1 MKKTN
6 PALLIALLYFLMGG
20 LWILLTDKFTLH
32 NSPNARF
39 LHLLQTYKGLL
50 YILLT
55 SVGLY
60 WLIRRLDYRLRQQG
74 KEYEVLFEENP
85 NPMWVVDLE
94 TLFFLA
100 VNRAALAQ
108 YGYSKEE
115 FLSMTPAQIR
125 PVEDHKAF
133 LEAWSQPI
141 ESYQAFGQWRLLRR
155 SGEVVVA
162 DVYRHKVAFR
172 GHQAS
177 MHLILDITGRVRA
190 EEDRNQLVQE
200 LTNQNLDLQQFAYI
214 TSHNLRA
221 PIANIIGL
229 VNLYAPDNKPGFN
242 QQIIHNLDISARN
255 LDTVVRD
262 LNDLLVIRTGRNEEM
277 QLIDLEQALV
287 FTRQGLHAELATSLA
302 CISFDFSRAPQ
313 VVSVGSYLRS
323 ILYNL
328 LSNAIKYRS
337 PERPLQVVLRSYPMG
352 KDICLEVQDNGLGI
366 DLEKNRQ
373 KLFGMYQRFHKEIE
387 GKGLGLHLVKTQ
399 VEALGGRIEVESQ
412 AGAGTIFSV
421 YFPARPVYNS

>member
-6 PALLIALLYFLMGG
+6 PALLIALLYFLVGA
-20 LWILLTDKFTLH
+20 LWIFLTDKFTLQ
-32 NSPNARF
+32 NSPDARF
-39 LHLLQTYKGLL
+39 LHLLQTYKGIL

-60 WLIRRLDYRLRQQG
+60 WLIRRLDFKLREQG

-85 NPMWVVDLE
+85 NPMWVVDLK

-108 YGYSKEE
+108 YGYSKAE

-125 PVEDHKAF
+125 PDEDQKAF

-141 ESYQAFGQWRLLRR
+141 ESYQAFGQWRLLRK
-155 SGEVVVA
+155 SGEIVEA
-162 DVYRHKVAFR
+162 EVYRHKVAFR

-177 MHLILDITGRVRA
+177 LHLILDITGRVRA
-190 EEDRNQLVQE
+190 EEDRNKLVQE

-229 VNLYAPDNKPGFN
+229 VNLYAPENKPAFN
-242 QQIIHNLDISARN
+242 QEIIHNLGTSARN

-262 LNDLLVIRTGRNEEM
+262 LNDLLVIRTGRNEDM
-277 QLIDLEQALV
+277 QLVDLEKALV
-287 FTRQGLHAELATSLA
+287 FTRQGLNAELAASLA
-302 CISFDFSRAPQ
+302 RLDFDFSRAPE
-313 VVSVGSYLRS
+313 VMAVRSYVRS

-337 PERPLQVVLRSYPMG
+337 PERPLQVVMRSYPLERG
-352 KDICLEVQDNGLGI
+352 ICLEVQDNGLGI
-366 DLEKNRQ
+366 DLEKNQ
-373 KLFGMYQRFHKEIE
+373 HKLFGMYQRFHKEIE

-412 AGAGTIFSV
+412 AGAGSIFKV
-421 YFPARPVYNS
+421 YFPTRPVYNS